1 MSELIILNKI
11 SRLDLS
17 TQPVEEIKNYIAKL
31 GPTAGIGYT
40 LHPGFPIFRARPNES
55 DEEVFTTRSQL
66 SYKPQIF
73 NTSFQRASTPNKT
86 MFYGSILPP
95 EIGEDDINNARL
107 TACLEAS
114 KTFRNNLFNS
124 NEKITFSRWEV
135 KSDINLLIILPGFSN
150 DKQDSFLNRMNSE
163 LNKILITD
171 RILSIRTKLINE
183 FFAQQ
188 FANPNIRFDTD
199 YIISALFAESKLE
212 YGFDGI
218 IYPSVKA
225 KGRGYN
231 ICITPDCVDKN
242 LQLTAAGEGRIIK
255 VGYTSEVLNE
265 RQTQIFDDSKPF
277 NFELVG
283 DYIKPVE
290 VIKRLENEYR

>member
-11 SRLDLS
+11 SRLHLS
-17 TQPVEEIKNYIAKL
+17 TQPVEDIKNYIAQL
-31 GPTAGIGYT
+31 GPTPGIGYT

-114 KTFRNNLFNS
+114 KSFRNNLFNS

-135 KSDINLLIILPGFSN
+135 KNDINLLIILPGFSN
-150 DKQDSFLNRMNSE
+150 DNQDSFLNRMNSE

-231 ICITPDCVDKN
+231 ICITPGCVDKN

-277 NFELVG
+277 NFELMG